1 MMATKPITLFQ
12 RDLLGAALD
21 LSEGKLWLPRDAA
34 DSLPTTL
41 AAIKELEKRKL
52 VERMPHATGDI
63 LRWTVTDA
71 GREARREAAPPPA
84 PAPMTILASA
94 PAPAPLKTVMPTPAP
109 APAPAKTL

>member
-52 VERMPHATGDI
+52 VERMPHASGDI

-94 PAPAPLKTVMPTPAP
+94 PAKTLAP
-109 APAPAKTL
+109 APVPANTAAAKS